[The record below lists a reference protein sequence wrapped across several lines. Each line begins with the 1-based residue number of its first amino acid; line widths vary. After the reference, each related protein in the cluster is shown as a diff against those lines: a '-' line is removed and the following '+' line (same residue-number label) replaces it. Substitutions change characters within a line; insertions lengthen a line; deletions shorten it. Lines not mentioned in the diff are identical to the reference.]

1 MKPMLQFVNQLET
14 MTDCFRKD
22 FGAPT
27 AMKSA
32 WQTQNEGLVQAYEKC
47 SALADKGVGMQMLGP
62 RVRDGKT
69 DV

>member
-1 MKPMLQFVNQLET
+1 MKPVFQFVNQLEM

-27 AMKSA
+27 ARKSA
-32 WQTQNEGLVQAYEKC
+32 CKTQNEGLVQAYEKC
-47 SALADKGVGMQMLGP
+47 SALADKGGGMQMMGP